1 MKKAQIKKSVS
12 ALAMAAV
19 IAVSLFGYGCGAKPA
34 STSSDAGVS
43 GDFTGT
49 AKGFGGD
56 VSVTLTL
63 TDGAI
68 TGCTAEG
75 KDETQGIG
83 TLALEQL
90 PAQIAETGSIAVD
103 GVSTATITSNAIK
116 EAAAAALTAAGLN
129 ADDYK
134 IEVKAD
140 ETKAEDST
148 VDADVVIVG
157 AGGAGMTAAITAA
170 AEGKSVVIVESQPM
184 VGGNSVRATGG
195 MNAGKTVYQDEN
207 EFGESAGVE
216 KTLKTAAEKYAD
228 NETIT
233 ALAKTV
239 SEQWAAYQANPTSY
253 FDSVELMELD
263 TMIGGKGINDPELV
277 ETLCANSADAID
289 WLDEHGITLHDV
301 SSFGGASVKRI
312 HRPVNAEGKTVSVG
326 SYMIPLLE
334 ENCKKAGVQILL
346 NTTANEILTDA
357 NGAAA
362 GIKATGST
370 GETVTVNA
378 KAVVLTTGGFG
389 ANLDMVVK
397 YKPELKGFM
406 TTNAAGIQGQ
416 GIEMAQ
422 AIGAATVDMDQ
433 IQIHPTVEANTA
445 ALITEGLRGDG
456 AILINEEGQRFI
468 DEVGTRDVVSAAE
481 IAQTGS
487 YSWLVVDQAMVDA
500 SSVIQGYIKKGYTV
514 TGETYEELGKAMGV
528 DAAAFAETMEKWNGY
543 VEAKNDP
550 DFGRTSFAN
559 PLNTA
564 PYYAVKVT
572 AGVHHTMGGLK
583 INANTEVLN
592 EKGEVIPGL
601 FAAGEVT
608 GGVHG
613 ANRLGGNA
621 VADFTVFGRIAGAAA
636 SDYAA

>member
-75 KDETQGIG
+75 KEETQGVGSEAIAKMPG
-83 TLALEQL
+83 A
-90 PAQIAETGSIAVD
+90 IAESGSIAVD
-103 GVSTATITSNAIK
+103 GVSGATITSTAIK

-129 ADDYK
+129 PDDYK
-134 IEVKAD
+134 TAVENNA
-140 ETKAEDST
+140 TAEDST
-148 VDADVVIVG
+148 VDADVVVVG

-170 AEGKSVVIVESQPM
+170 AEGKSVVILESQSM

-239 SEQWAAYQANPTSY
+239 SEQWAAYQANPTGY

-289 WLDEHGITLHDV
+289 WLDEHGITLHNV

-326 SYMIPLLE
+326 SYMIPLLQ
-334 ENCKKAGVQILL
+334 ENCEKAGVKMMLD
-346 NTTANEILTDA
+346 TTATEILTDA
-357 NGAAA
+357 NGAAV
-362 GIKATGST
+362 GVKATGAS

-378 KAVVLTTGGFG
+378 KAVVLATGGFG

-406 TTNAAGIQGQ
+406 TTNAPGIQGQ

-487 YSWLVVDQAMVDA
+487 YSWLVVDQAMADA
-500 SSVIQGYIKKGYTV
+500 SSVIQGYIKKGYTL
-514 TGETYEELGKAMGV
+514 TGATYEELGKAMGV

>member
-19 IAVSLFGYGCGAKPA
+19 IAVSLFGYGCGAKSA

-63 TDGAI
+63 TDSVI

-75 KDETQGIG
+75 KDETEGVGSQAIAKMPG
-83 TLALEQL
+83 E
-90 PAQIAETGSIAVD
+90 IAESGSIAVD
-103 GVSTATITSNAIK
+103 GVSGATITSTAIK

-129 ADDYK
+129 PDDYK
-134 IEVKAD
+134 TAVENNA
-140 ETKAEDST
+140 TAEDST
-148 VDADVVIVG
+148 VDADVVVVG

-170 AEGKSVVIVESQPM
+170 AEGKSVVILESQSM

-239 SEQWAAYQANPTSY
+239 SEQWAAYQADPTGY

-289 WLDEHGITLHDV
+289 WLDEHGITLHNV

-326 SYMIPLLE
+326 SYMIPLLQ
-334 ENCKKAGVQILL
+334 ENCEKAGVKMMLD
-346 NTTANEILTDA
+346 TTATEILTDA
-357 NGAAA
+357 NGAAV
-362 GIKATGST
+362 GVKATGAS

-378 KAVVLTTGGFG
+378 KAVVLATGGFG

-406 TTNAAGIQGQ
+406 TTNAPGIQGQ

-487 YSWLVVDQAMVDA
+487 YSWLVVDQAMADA

-514 TGETYEELGKAMGV
+514 TGATYEELGKAMGV
-528 DAAAFAETMEKWNGY
+528 DAAAFAETMEKWNGC

>member
-19 IAVSLFGYGCGAKPA
+19 IAVSLFGYGCGAKSA

-43 GDFTGT
+43 GDFTAT

-75 KDETQGIG
+75 KDETEGVGSQAIAKMPG
-83 TLALEQL
+83 E
-90 PAQIAETGSIAVD
+90 IAESGSIAVD
-103 GVSTATITSNAIK
+103 GVSGATITSTAIK

-129 ADDYK
+129 PDDYK
-134 IEVKAD
+134 TAVEKDAA
-140 ETKAEDST
+140 AEDST
-148 VDADVVIVG
+148 VDADVVVVG

-170 AEGKSVVIVESQPM
+170 AEGKSVVILESQSM

-228 NETIT
+228 NKTIT

-239 SEQWAAYQANPTSY
+239 SEQWAAYQANPTGY

-289 WLDEHGITLHDV
+289 WLDEHGITLHNV

-334 ENCKKAGVQILL
+334 ENCEKAGVKMMLD
-346 NTTANEILTDA
+346 TTATEILTDA
-357 NGAAA
+357 NGAAV
-362 GIKATGST
+362 GVKATGAS

-378 KAVVLTTGGFG
+378 KAVVLATGGFG

-406 TTNAAGIQGQ
+406 TTNAPGIQGQ

-487 YSWLVVDQAMVDA
+487 YSWLVVDQAMADA

-514 TGETYEELGKAMGV
+514 TGSTYEELGKAMGV
-528 DAAAFAETMEKWNGY
+528 DAVAFAETMEKWNGY

>member
-19 IAVSLFGYGCGAKPA
+19 IAVSLFGYGCGAKSA

-43 GDFTGT
+43 GDFTAT

-75 KDETQGIG
+75 KDETEGVGSQAIAKMPG
-83 TLALEQL
+83 E
-90 PAQIAETGSIAVD
+90 IAESGSIAVD
-103 GVSTATITSNAIK
+103 GVSGATITSTAIK

-129 ADDYK
+129 PDDYK
-134 IEVKAD
+134 TAVENDAA
-140 ETKAEDST
+140 AEDST
-148 VDADVVIVG
+148 VDADVVVVG

-170 AEGKSVVIVESQPM
+170 AEGKSVVILESQSM

-239 SEQWAAYQANPTSY
+239 SEQWAAYQANPTGY

-277 ETLCANSADAID
+277 ETLCANSAAAID

-334 ENCKKAGVQILL
+334 ENCEKAGVKMMLD
-346 NTTANEILTDA
+346 TTATEILTDA
-357 NGAAA
+357 NGAAV
-362 GIKATGST
+362 GVKATGAS

-378 KAVVLTTGGFG
+378 KAVVLATGGFG

-406 TTNAAGIQGQ
+406 TTNAPGIQGQ

-422 AIGAATVDMDQ
+422 TIGAATVDMDQ

-487 YSWLVVDQAMVDA
+487 YSWLVVDQAMADA

-514 TGETYEELGKAMGV
+514 TGSTYEELGKAMGV

>member
-19 IAVSLFGYGCGAKPA
+19 IAVSLFGYGCGAKSA

-75 KDETQGIG
+75 KDETEGVGSQAIAKMPG
-83 TLALEQL
+83 E
-90 PAQIAETGSIAVD
+90 IAESGSIAVD
-103 GVSTATITSNAIK
+103 GVSGATITSTAIK

-129 ADDYK
+129 PDDYK
-134 IEVKAD
+134 TAVEKDAA
-140 ETKAEDST
+140 AEDST
-148 VDADVVIVG
+148 VDADVVVVG

-170 AEGKSVVIVESQPM
+170 AEGKSVVILESQSM

-239 SEQWAAYQANPTSY
+239 SEQWAAYQANPTGY

-289 WLDEHGITLHDV
+289 WLDEHGITLHNV

-326 SYMIPLLE
+326 SYMIPLLQ
-334 ENCKKAGVQILL
+334 ENCEKAGVKMMLD
-346 NTTANEILTDA
+346 TTATEILTDA
-357 NGAAA
+357 NGAAV
-362 GIKATGST
+362 GVKATGAS

-406 TTNAAGIQGQ
+406 TTNTAGIQGQ

-456 AILINEEGQRFI
+456 AVLINAEGKRFI

-487 YSWLVVDQAMVDA
+487 YSWLVVDQAMADA

-514 TGETYEELGKAMGV
+514 TGSTYEELGKAMGV

>member
-19 IAVSLFGYGCGAKPA
+19 IAVSLFGYGCGAKSA

-43 GDFTGT
+43 GDFTAT

-63 TDGAI
+63 TDGVI

-75 KDETQGIG
+75 KDETEGVGSQAIAKMPG
-83 TLALEQL
+83 E
-90 PAQIAETGSIAVD
+90 IAESGSIAVD
-103 GVSTATITSNAIK
+103 GVSGATITSTAIK

-129 ADDYK
+129 PDDYK
-134 IEVKAD
+134 TAVENDAA
-140 ETKAEDST
+140 AEDST
-148 VDADVVIVG
+148 VDADVVVVG

-170 AEGKSVVIVESQPM
+170 AEGKSVVILESQSM

-239 SEQWAAYQANPTSY
+239 SEQWAAYQADPTGY

-289 WLDEHGITLHDV
+289 WLDEHGITLHNV

-334 ENCKKAGVQILL
+334 ENCEKAGVKMMLD
-346 NTTANEILTDA
+346 TTATEILTDA
-357 NGAAA
+357 NGAAV
-362 GIKATGST
+362 GVKATGAS

-378 KAVVLTTGGFG
+378 KAVVLATGGFG

-406 TTNAAGIQGQ
+406 TTNAPGIQGQ

-487 YSWLVVDQAMVDA
+487 YSWLVVDQAMADA

-514 TGETYEELGKAMGV
+514 TGSTYEELGKAMGV